1 MGDKV
6 DNIENISK
14 FYSKNNKDN
23 SVKKNNKITKS
34 VCGFVTKVLICLI
47 IFISLLITLKLKPE
61 LKDKIYNVVYE
72 KNFSFAYVNN
82 LYKKYFG
89 SVLPFDN
96 IVPTEEVFNEEL
108 VYEEVSLYK
117 NGALLKVSNN
127 YLVPILESGIVVFIG
142 EKEDYGNTIIIQQ
155 IDGIDV
161 WYGNVSNINI
171 KIYDYVEKGMLL
183 GEVNDNNLYLLF
195 QKEGEFLNYKEHL

>member
-1 MGDKV
+1 MGDRVDKV
-6 DNIENISK
+6 ENISK
-14 FYSKNNKDN
+14 FYNNN
-23 SVKKNNKITKS
+23 SQNSNLKKNNKVTNVLCRFI
-34 VCGFVTKVLICLI
+34 TKVLICLI

-61 LKDKIYNVVYE
+61 LKEDIYNVVYE

-96 IVPTEEVFNEEL
+96 IVPTEEVFDEKL

-142 EKEDYGNTIIIQQ
+142 EKEDYGNTIIVQQ
-155 IDGIDV
+155 VNGIDV
-161 WYGNVSNINI
+161 WYGNIASSNI
-171 KIYDYVEKGMLL
+171 KIYDYVEKGTLL
-183 GEVNDNNLYLLF
+183 GEVNNNNLYLIF
-195 QKEGEFLNYKEHL
+195 QKEGEFLDYKEHL